1 MVLALTLT
9 GMRIYQVTRGQRSP
23 CRPGPCRAAAL
34 GPALG
39 TRPLLSCRRCP
50 VPCSCCTTSPGPT
63 LGSWRSW
70 CVSGGVAARRVPPT
84 KSPGVPRRACP
95 QAVYW
100 APRPPPDPVPG
111 CLGPGAL
118 PRARTRPC
126 TGGAGTSPPSGS
138 HAENVRGNGGAQT
151 CIVWP
156 PPSRRPCPCGP
167 GPRASPWARPGPR
180 SGRAGSMRPTG
191 PGGQVLWTVN
201 LRPGVQSHSCAP
213 CPDGRGDASRVLV
226 TELGVVCAFRRPQR
240 NRLHVEIRFA
250 DGNGGRCPGRGR
262 RRRLKRMLPSPGLP
276 DCVSSP
282 PRSGEEV

>member
-50 VPCSCCTTSPGPT
+50 APCSCCTTSPGPT

-84 KSPGVPRRACP
+84 KSPGVPSRACP

-118 PRARTRPC
+118 TRAQTRPC

-167 GPRASPWARPGPR
+167 GPRAVTLGQAWPSERKGREHEAHWARRAGSLDGEPEAWGPVPLLCALPRWPRGRVPRACNGVGGGVRLSPPTEKPPARGNQIRRRKRWPLPR
-180 SGRAGSMRPTG
+180 SGSPR
-191 PGGQVLWTVN
+191 TVKT
-201 LRPGVQSHSCAP
+201 HAP
-213 CPDGRGDASRVLV
+213 VPW
-226 TELGVVCAFRRPQR
+226 
-240 NRLHVEIRFA
+240 
-250 DGNGGRCPGRGR
+250 
-262 RRRLKRMLPSPGLP
+262 SP
-276 DCVSSP
+276 
-282 PRSGEEV
+282 

>member
-50 VPCSCCTTSPGPT
+50 APCSCCTTSPGPT

-70 CVSGGVAARRVPPT
+70 CVSGGVVARRVPPT
-84 KSPGVPRRACP
+84 KSPGVPSRACP

-118 PRARTRPC
+118 TRARTRPC

-167 GPRASPWARPGPR
+167 GPRAVTLGQAWPSEWKGREHEAHWAWRAGSLDGEPEAWGPVPLLCALPRWPRGCVPRACNGVGGGVRLLPPTEKPPAHGNQIRRRKRWPLPR
-180 SGRAGSMRPTG
+180 SGSPR
-191 PGGQVLWTVN
+191 TVKT
-201 LRPGVQSHSCAP
+201 HAP
-213 CPDGRGDASRVLV
+213 VPW
-226 TELGVVCAFRRPQR
+226 
-240 NRLHVEIRFA
+240 
-250 DGNGGRCPGRGR
+250 
-262 RRRLKRMLPSPGLP
+262 SP
-276 DCVSSP
+276 
-282 PRSGEEV
+282 